1 MGWLLKKM
9 DSGIELIELELEMS
23 IKFVFSVL
31 TGNLLLKDQVKDLSN
46 SELHLDNIYFRST
59 PIKLNTASSAKRVV
73 L

>member
-31 TGNLLLKDQVKDLSN
+31 TDNLLLRDQVKNLSN
-46 SELHLDNIYFRST
+46 SELHFDIISFRST
-59 PIKLNTASSAKRVV
+59 PIKLNTASSANRVV